1 MSTPLQ
7 PVITKKGLAAVWN
20 ATSTGLSAEITHI
33 ALGTSGYTP
42 TTSKPACGP
51 RWPSTPLPGASG

>member
-7 PVITKKGLAAVWN
+7 PVITKKGLAGVWN

-42 TTSKPACGP
+42 TNE
-51 RWPSTPLPGASG
+51 